1 MPKEIIIYS
10 MFGLTCLLTLILV
23 IKRFGKHTN
32 IDDPL
37 DDKFWKDKV

>member
-1 MPKEIIIYS
+1 MLKEIVVFS
-10 MFGLTCLLTLILV
+10 MFIVTCILTTVLV
-23 IKRFGKHTN
+23 IKSFGKHTN